1 LNLTNLNDSPREV
14 PTLGKKKSSLR
25 GSPAKD
31 FDSQQTPKSA
41 KSVRISTETDEI
53 SYTKFG
59 KAMDQ
64 PPVMIKTNSE
74 LRLLN
79 ESPAKSA
86 LVQRPINR
94 SDYFDSDNS

>member
-1 LNLTNLNDSPREV
+1 
-14 PTLGKKKSSLR
+14 
-25 GSPAKD
+25 
-31 FDSQQTPKSA
+31 
-41 KSVRISTETDEI
+41 
-53 SYTKFG
+53 
-59 KAMDQ
+59 MDQ

-94 SDYFDSDNS
+94 SDSFDIDNS